1 MNTKRSS
8 VAADGR
14 LVLGLALALV
24 LPACGG
30 GGGGSPTGPPTGPPP
45 PEVIE
50 EASLAFGVVTNSQPT
65 LGIGGGVYQFSAG
78 GRVDISVDWTSP
90 SNDVDVY
97 FYRGTCAPLDGF
109 NDRCEILGKAD
120 STNSKPERLSV
131 PNVAA
136 GTYTM
141 LIYNYGPGSDTVSYR
156 IVLQR

>member
-1 MNTKRSS
+1 MNTKRSFS
-8 VAADGR
+8 AANGR
-14 LVLGLALALV
+14 AVLGLVLAMV

-30 GGGGSPTGPPTGPPP
+30 GGGSSPTGASAGPPP
-45 PEVIE
+45 PEVVE
-50 EASLAFGVVTNSQPT
+50 DASLAFGVITNSQPT
-65 LGIGGGVYQFSAG
+65 LGIGGGVYQFNAG

-97 FYRGTCAPLDGF
+97 FYRGTCTVLDGF
-109 NDRCEILGKAD
+109 NDRCEILAKAD

-131 PNVAA
+131 ANVAA

-141 LIYNYGPGSDTVSYR
+141 LIYNWGPRSDTVRYR